1 MYIIIIWIFS
11 DTHTMVFKHP
21 VRWMLTSCGVN
32 CITMQPRSQQR
43 GCGKLKSKHWIWGF
57 RVFQFN
63 PPLFDFLFG
72 LGRSGYTYIYI
83 FINISACFC
92 DTSCR
97 QTQIEQTGIV
107 SIYKYTCVKTLA
119 VLKVFGLDHH
129 ASSIVEVF
137 HPLGTFWAM
146 TIKKKFHAVSPIVLQ
161 PHSFL
166 NLSPVQAVLCRWTQE
181 YVVWLRKV
189 WPSHCHPFISNSRMK
204 KCYWWCWW
212 KECKY
217 KFL

>member
-83 FINISACFC
+83 YIYKYFCLFLWYQLSPNTNWTDRDAACPEEHT
-92 DTSCR
+92 D
-97 QTQIEQTGIV
+97 IHWPLV

-189 WPSHCHPFISNSRMK
+189 WPSHCHPFIS
-204 KCYWWCWW
+204 
-212 KECKY
+212 
-217 KFL
+217 KF